1 MFCRTTRCPPN
12 CLPRP
17 EGPDPPLPGAGP
29 GPATLSQGTPAPPR
43 VPGGPG
49 AQHLAGPTV
58 ETTLKAEILSYF
70 YMMRTVFTFTFYQC
84 CNYAGRAY
92 TPILSYKLYINI
104 VQSRYCTVYF
114 KIFITTKLSLWF
126 ALFNVEVST
135 TLTNKSKDKLYLI
148 GRNLPFMTDDFVL
161 NILLIEIDLEFMI
174 FNERLEFSNLY
185 FLILFI

>member
-49 AQHLAGPTV
+49 AQHLTGPTV

-70 YMMRTVFTFTFYQC
+70 YMMRAVFRYFDLLSM
-84 CNYAGRAY
+84 Y
-92 TPILSYKLYINI
+92 TLHLMLEGL
-104 VQSRYCTVYF
+104 
-114 KIFITTKLSLWF
+114 ITPNSPL
-126 ALFNVEVST
+126 
-135 TLTNKSKDKLYLI
+135 
-148 GRNLPFMTDDFVL
+148 
-161 NILLIEIDLEFMI
+161 
-174 FNERLEFSNLY
+174 
-185 FLILFI
+185 